1 MIAGV
6 IDLRSPSQQESYW
19 RTAWRLRCAA
29 NPRIKAAN
37 LELAE
42 WHKPTSSACS
52 CEGKPNDLHKM
63 RTGRRVLRMERENR
77 QAMHQMPESLS
88 AEKIYADRPASGE
101 AEEEGKGIRG
111 ARATLRRAA

>member
-42 WHKPTSSACS
+42 WHKRNELPAAAPKRSNVVS
-52 CEGKPNDLHKM
+52 M
-63 RTGRRVLRMERENR
+63 FLRR
-77 QAMHQMPESLS
+77 QAE
-88 AEKIYADRPASGE
+88 
-101 AEEEGKGIRG
+101 
-111 ARATLRRAA
+111 